1 MANEPSWLKKWQR
14 SPRQDR
20 RAIIDGKFV
29 EQGPVHAPQPP
40 VEEEPVQQVSE
51 EEVNRWFENM
61 RVQWQMTSEN
71 VQKEDEG
78 NGKTETEAAA
88 ADSVVGGNEV
98 RLPEVGNQALGRND
112 GESPNDEGVSSDGTA
127 GVAGPASGTGKT
139 FFEGLDEIDKVIEEG
154 ESPIKSIRQPG
165 YLAGFPPKQ
174 TEDDDIPF

>member
-29 EQGPVHAPQPP
+29 EQGPVHVPQPP

-88 ADSVVGGNEV
+88 ANQVDERNSV
-98 RLPEVGNQALGRND
+98 RLP
-112 GESPNDEGVSSDGTA
+112 SSDGQVL
-127 GVAGPASGTGKT
+127 GQRG
-139 FFEGLDEIDKVIEEG
+139 G
-154 ESPIKSIRQPG
+154 ESTTNESIAPG
-165 YLAGFPPKQ
+165 GSAETTDHTP
-174 TEDDDIPF
+174 